1 MNTSAVPDPSD
12 SLWQPSCDRALLR
25 ARSAFYRSI
34 RDFFTARDVLE
45 VETPVLSRHPVND
58 PNIQPIQTTPET
70 AESRWLQ
77 TSPEYPMKR
86 LLCAGSG
93 DIWQLCKV
101 FRSGEAGRKH
111 NPEFSMLEWYRVG
124 WDHRRLMDEVA
135 DLTSLLLEKRFPDLP
150 RLSLTYAEAMV
161 QFAGLQVHTADDAEI
176 AELGQQLA
184 GQDLELNRDGWL
196 DLIMSLKVEP
206 SLPEDTLV
214 LIDAFP
220 ASQSALAR
228 VVTDPEGVQVAERFE
243 LFFNGAELANG
254 YHELTDSTELAQRFQ
269 QYGEG
274 REVDQFLLDAM
285 ASGMPDCAG
294 VAMGVDRLL
303 MHALG
308 KNSISEVLAFDWER
322 A

>member
-1 MNTSAVPDPSD
+1 M
-12 SLWQPSCDRALLR
+12 
-25 ARSAFYRSI
+25 
-34 RDFFTARDVLE
+34 
-45 VETPVLSRHPVND
+45 LSRYPVND
-58 PNIQPIQTTPET
+58 PNIQPMQTTLET

-101 FRSGEAGRKH
+101 FRAGEAGRKH

-135 DLTSLLLEKRFPDLP
+135 DLTSLLLQERFPALP
-150 RLSLTYAEAMV
+150 RLSLTYAEAMA
-161 QFAGLQVHTADDAEI
+161 QYAGLQVYTAADEEVA
-176 AELGQQLA
+176 ALGRALA
-184 GQDLELNRDGWL
+184 GQDLALNRDGWL

-220 ASQSALAR
+220 ASQAALAK
-228 VVTDPEGVQVAERFE
+228 VVTDADGVKVAERFE

-254 YHELTDSTELAQRFQ
+254 YHELTDAQELAQRFQ

-274 REVDQFLLDAM
+274 READQFLLDAM

-308 KNSISEVLAFDWER
+308 EDKISAVLAFDWER

>member
-1 MNTSAVPDPSD
+1 M
-12 SLWQPSCDRALLR
+12 
-25 ARSAFYRSI
+25 
-34 RDFFTARDVLE
+34 LE
-45 VETPVLSRHPVND
+45 VETPVLSRYPVND
-58 PNIQPIQTTPET
+58 PNIQPMQTTLET

-101 FRSGEAGRKH
+101 FRAGEDGRKH

-135 DLTSLLLEKRFPDLP
+135 DLTSLLLQERFPHLP
-150 RLSLTYAEAMV
+150 RLSLTYAEAMA
-161 QFAGLQVHTADDAEI
+161 QYAGLQVHTAADEDI
-176 AELGQQLA
+176 AALGRALA

-206 SLPEDTLV
+206 SLPADTLV

-220 ASQSALAR
+220 ASQAALAR
-228 VVTDPEGVQVAERFE
+228 VVSDPGAVQVAERFE

-254 YHELTDSTELAQRFQ
+254 YHELTDSTELAQRFE

-274 REVDQFLLDAM
+274 READQNLLNAM

-308 KNSISEVLAFDWER
+308 EDRISAVLAFDWER